1 MDRTTRCSIVILA
14 AVLCVAG
21 GAGADA
27 RDARQGDRP
36 RDVTATLA
44 ARSEQPTLKDI
55 APYRDALVVYE
66 YQDSGGNRLRVAH
79 WAIRDGVV
87 QGIAGR
93 KIGREYSMKLRPL
106 KAFRS
111 LDALKRSDTLEED
124 FDATIYFQVDQQVT
138 LPKLSRGEYGHGLTP
153 RMRTL
158 HALRGQIEL
167 LAWGD
172 SRTDQGIDVS
182 LMMGQDGNATVP
194 RAYNLAVT
202 SSGVKTFAWLVD
214 HYVPHLPKLKWMIV
228 GLAPRMVSCS
238 WEGSQLR
245 RITNSPAWREDL
257 KTGFADWRKPTGGVI
272 TLRQLRQSKPLQ
284 WDDYLWG
291 GHKGKKGRMSMKQAR
306 RQVKHKEHNPRWR
319 LDVIAW
325 LRLKK
330 ALTSLDRRGIHVLVF
345 TPPTHPAFGE
355 SKVISEDGISR
366 EGHREF
372 VDRLGSLQK
381 TLGRLHVIDTNRGGK
396 HNSPA
401 EVFADLDHLNPTG
414 RDRLSRFLESRR
426 RKLKARR
433 SAPAPAEPDL
443 DGQVEITRTTGGLEW
458 SKLAKG
464 AKMYV
469 DRDYK
474 VRGACEDLRG
484 APMLRTRNDDKTAP
498 ADKTLVEFHL
508 DRPSRVWLGVRN
520 DPDSLPDWLA
530 DWNLSD
536 ETLSTDQ
543 GEFVLV
549 WRNVPK
555 GTVRLPGLGRSS
567 RNNYVVLV
575 RPLRKK

>member
-1 MDRTTRCSIVILA
+1 MILA
-14 AVLCVAG
+14 SVLCVAG

-36 RDVTATLA
+36 RNVTATLA
-44 ARSEQPTLKDI
+44 ARSEMPTLKEI

-66 YQDSGGNRLRVAH
+66 YQDSDGKQLRVAH

-87 QGIAGR
+87 QGVADR
-93 KIGREYSMKLRPL
+93 KVGREYGMKLRPL
-106 KAFRS
+106 KTFRS
-111 LDALKRSDTLEED
+111 LAALKRSDTLEED
-124 FDATIYFQVDQQVT
+124 LDATMYFQVDQPLT

-158 HALRGQIEL
+158 HTLRGQIEL

-182 LMMGQDGNATVP
+182 LMMGQDGSATVP
-194 RAYNLAVT
+194 RAYNLSVT
-202 SSGVKTFAWLVD
+202 SSGVKTLAWLVD
-214 HYVPHLPKLKWMIV
+214 HYVPHLPKLKWLVV

-257 KTGFADWRKPTGGVI
+257 KTNFADWQKPTSGVI
-272 TLRQLRQSKPLQ
+272 TLRQLRESKPLK
-284 WDDYLWG
+284 WDDCLWG
-291 GHKGKKGRMSMKQAR
+291 GHKGKKGKMSMKHAR
-306 RQVKHKEHNPRWR
+306 RQVKHKERNPRWR

-325 LRLKK
+325 LRLKRV
-330 ALTSLDRRGIHVLVF
+330 LTTLDRRGVNVLVF

-372 VDRLGSLQK
+372 IDRLAALEK

-414 RDRLSRFLESRR
+414 RERLSRFLESRR

-433 SAPAPAEPDL
+433 SAPAPAEPDP
-443 DGQVEITRTTGGLEW
+443 DGQVEISRTTSGLEW
-458 SKLAKG
+458 AELTKG

-474 VRGACEDLRG
+474 VRSVGEGLRG
-484 APMLRTRNDDKTAP
+484 ASMLRTRNDDKTAP
-498 ADKTLVEFHL
+498 ADKTLVEFHV
-508 DRPSRVWLGVRN
+508 DRPARIWLGVRS

-530 DWNLSD
+530 GWDLSN

-543 GEFVLV
+543 GEFVLI
-549 WRNVPK
+549 WRNVPR
-555 GTVRLPGLGRSS
+555 GPVRLPGLGKSS
-567 RNNYVVLV
+567 RDNYVAVV
-575 RPLRKK
+575 RPLSKK